1 MKYQCQTCNFVS
13 LKWAGKCPDCNS
25 WNSMIESEDT
35 KNKKSNPKL
44 KGQIVNLHKIKD
56 CKNIKRDRIKT
67 VSAEFNKVC
76 GGGMEA
82 GSIILIGGDPGIGK
96 STLLLQICGK
106 LESDY
111 SALYFSGEESVFQ
124 ISKRAKRMG
133 IENEN
138 LSIASENIIENIIA
152 SIENEKPSVVII
164 DSIQTVKSM
173 QSFGMGGAG
182 EGTIS
187 QIKNTISHLL
197 DSAKK
202 QNITILIVSHVTKD
216 GMISGPKTLEHMV
229 DTVLY
234 FEGERH
240 NDIRVLKA
248 IKNRFGATDEMG
260 IFQMQENG
268 IFDVKNPAKFFLEQN
283 ESTPEGSMIYAG
295 VEGSRVI
302 MSDIQALVVKSFA
315 DVPPKRTAVGIEINR
330 LHMIIAI
337 LQSKFKIPLYQYDV
351 FLNVSGGIRI
361 IDPAAD
367 LACIFALLSAYYKK
381 PIKRGA
387 VAFGE
392 ISLSGRIRESA
403 RHNLRMRESAKLGFE
418 TVLTYQK
425 EQNNNSAIQS
435 ARDAIYYFEKIT
447 KSI

>member
-1 MKYQCQTCNFVS
+1 MRRGNGGRINNFNRRRS
-13 LKWAGKCPDCNS
+13 RDW
-25 WNSMIESEDT
+25 
-35 KNKKSNPKL
+35 
-44 KGQIVNLHKIKD
+44 KI
-56 CKNIKRDRIKT
+56 NITI
-67 VSAEFNKVC
+67 
-76 GGGMEA
+76 
-82 GSIILIGGDPGIGK
+82 
-96 STLLLQICGK
+96 QICGK

-164 DSIQTVKSM
+164 DSIQTVKSL

-240 NDIRVLKA
+240 NDIRV
-248 IKNRFGATDEMG
+248 
-260 IFQMQENG
+260 
-268 IFDVKNPAKFFLEQN
+268 
-283 ESTPEGSMIYAG
+283 
-295 VEGSRVI
+295 
-302 MSDIQALVVKSFA
+302 
-315 DVPPKRTAVGIEINR
+315 
-330 LHMIIAI
+330 
-337 LQSKFKIPLYQYDV
+337 
-351 FLNVSGGIRI
+351 
-361 IDPAAD
+361 
-367 LACIFALLSAYYKK
+367 
-381 PIKRGA
+381 
-387 VAFGE
+387 
-392 ISLSGRIRESA
+392 
-403 RHNLRMRESAKLGFE
+403 
-418 TVLTYQK
+418 
-425 EQNNNSAIQS
+425 
-435 ARDAIYYFEKIT
+435 
-447 KSI
+447 